1 MRISKL
7 LSSLLFGSFLRFSVE
22 DPNGGG
28 GGGGGGGNPQGG
40 SGGADRSTF
49 SREYVSELREE
60 AKTWRLKFQERDGQ
74 FNEMSKKLTDTEA
87 AHKTAL
93 TDADTRANQRVMRA
107 ELKAHAVKAGLV
119 DMEALELLDLSS
131 VKFNDKGELEG
142 VDELFEAAK
151 KAKPYLFGSQNT
163 GSTEKKPP
171 PAENT
176 PKDVRKLTAAEYE
189 AEKAKYVATSRKR

>member
-1 MRISKL
+1 M
-7 LSSLLFGSFLRFSVE
+7 FGAFFRFSVD

-28 GGGGGGGNPQGG
+28 GGGGGGNTPANP
-40 SGGADRSTF
+40 DTRTTF
-49 SREYVSELREE
+49 SHEYVKELRDE

-74 FNEMSKKLTDTEA
+74 FNEVSKKLTDAEA

-142 VDELFEAAK
+142 ADALFEAAK
-151 KAKPYLFGSQNT
+151 KAKPYLFGAQNT
-163 GSTEKKPP
+163 GSTSRTPD
-171 PAENT
+171 PAANT
-176 PKDVRKLTAAEYE
+176 PRDVRKMTAAEYE
-189 AEKAKYVATSRKR
+189 AAKAQMVASSSKR

>member
-1 MRISKL
+1 MRITKL
-7 LSSLLFGSFLRFSVE
+7 LSALLFGSFFRFSVE
-22 DPNGGG
+22 DSG
-28 GGGGGGGNPQGG
+28 GGGGGGGNPP
-40 SGGADRSTF
+40 ANPDARATF
-49 SREYVSELREE
+49 TREYVSELREE
-60 AKTWRLKFQERDGQ
+60 AKMWRLKFQERDGQ
-74 FNEMSKKLTDTEA
+74 FNEASKKLTDSET

-119 DMEALELLDLSS
+119 DMEALDLLDLSS

-142 VDELFEAAK
+142 VDALFEAAK
-151 KAKPYLFGSQNT
+151 KAKPYLFGAQNT

-176 PKDVRKLTAAEYE
+176 PKDVRNLSAAEYE
-189 AEKAKYVATSRKR
+189 AEKAKMVAASRKR

>member
-1 MRISKL
+1 MRITKL
-7 LSSLLFGSFLRFSVE
+7 LSALLFGSFLRFSVDE
-22 DPNGGG
+22 PGGG
-28 GGGGGGGNPQGG
+28 GGGG
-40 SGGADRSTF
+40 SGTPAANADTRASF

-74 FNEMSKKLTDTEA
+74 FNEVSKKLTETEA
-87 AHKTAL
+87 AHKNAL
-93 TDADTRANQRVMRA
+93 TEADTRANQRVMRA

-119 DMEALELLDLSS
+119 DMEALGLLDLSS

-142 VDELFEAAK
+142 VDALFEEAK
-151 KAKPYLFGSQNT
+151 KSKPYLFGAQNT

-176 PKDVRKLTAAEYE
+176 PKDVRKLSPAEYE
-189 AEKAKYVATSRKR
+189 AEKAKMFAASRKR